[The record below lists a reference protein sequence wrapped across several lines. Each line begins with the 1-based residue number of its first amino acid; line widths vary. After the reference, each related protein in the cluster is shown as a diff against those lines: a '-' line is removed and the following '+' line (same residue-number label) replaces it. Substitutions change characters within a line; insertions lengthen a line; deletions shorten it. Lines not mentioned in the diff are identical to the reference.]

1 MTTGGS
7 HPDAKWALEFEAKH
21 ETRMDKLEK
30 TMASL
35 VTIVQELKDR
45 LEVDSSSSILIKRG
59 KNQQSRQQQYDQGAN
74 SNEDREHNYPR
85 MKVEFPRW
93 ENNDPI
99 GWISRAEKYFRFH
112 STSDNAKVELASIN
126 LEGDAIQWYDWLEAC
141 HGPPKWEEFK
151 EELINRFG
159 PSGYENVDG
168 ELAKI
173 QQTSTVLEYQGRFE
187 RLSNRTRDWSE
198 KQLLGTFIEGL
209 RLDIRQEVK
218 MNQPRTMKAALSF
231 ARLQEEK
238 INEEGRRNNKVI
250 LENPSHYSTP
260 RRLTKEEIKERMA
273 KGLCWHCDEKW
284 HRGHQ
289 CKQKRILMIEPI
301 ENSEEEDDFDE
312 GETQDNI
319 NEVQYDSMAIS
330 VHALE
335 GLQTPQTMKVK
346 GFIKKQPV
354 MILID
359 SGSTNNFL
367 DSTLASRLKQ
377 KIEQASTFDVKVA
390 DGRSLTS
397 PGNCNSIKILLPN
410 YELITDLFL
419 PPLDGCDVVL
429 GAQWLKTLGDIIW
442 NFSQLTMRFQDQ
454 GKEVCIRGKK
464 QDTITPISSYQAE
477 QLLKKDCYI
486 FLMQLSIKKDPKANV
501 RSYRYPYIQEEIE
514 KIVQVMLQ
522 VGIVRPSIIP
532 YSSLVLLVQKKDK
545 KWRICIDYPTLNKII
560 MKDKYPILIIDELLD
575 ELGGSSLFSKL
586 NLRSGFHQIRIH
598 QPNIPKTTFQTHDGH
613 YEFLVM
619 PFGLINAPS
628 TFQSLLNDIF
638 RFYLRQFVLN
648 FFDDNLVYSSSFED
662 HLHHLYKVLTLLC
675 EHSLYV
681 KRVKCSFW
689 TTNVEYLGH
698 IVSQNRVATD
708 PSKVLVSKSIKALR
722 DVLDL
727 TDAFRWCLEA
737 KKIFQNLKEAM
748 MTTLVLALPN
758 KQFVIEPDAFEVRIG
773 AILMNYMIPF
783 KKMFQRRW
791 NDKIL

>member
-1 MTTGGS
+1 MVLTRLQEKKIHSVMATGGS
-7 HPDAKWALEFEAKH
+7 HPNAKWALEFEAKH

-45 LEVDSSSSILIKRG
+45 LEADSSSSILIKKG
-59 KNQQSRQQQYDQGAN
+59 INQQSRQHYDQGAN
-74 SNEDREHNYPR
+74 SNEDREHSHLR

-112 STSDNAKVELASIN
+112 GTSDNAKVELASIN

-151 EELINRFG
+151 EELINQFG

-173 QQTSTVLEYQGRFE
+173 RQTSTVLEYQGRFE

-209 RLDIRQEVK
+209 RLDIRREVK

-231 ARLQEEK
+231 AQLQKEK

-250 LENPSHYSTP
+250 RENPSHYSTP

-301 ENSEEEDDFDE
+301 ENSEEEDDFYE

-319 NEVQYDSMAIS
+319 NEVQDDSMAIS

-335 GLQTPQTMKVK
+335 GLQTLQTMKVK

-367 DSTLASRLKQ
+367 DSTLARRLKQ
-377 KIEQASTFDVKVA
+377 KIERASTFDVKVA

-397 PGNCNSIKILLPN
+397 PGKCEGIKIILPN
-410 YELITDLFL
+410 YELITDLFFL
-419 PPLDGCDVVL
+419 PLDGCDVVL
-429 GAQWLKTLGDIIW
+429 GAQWLRTLGDIIW

-454 GKEVCIRGKK
+454 GKEVCIRGKR
-464 QDTITPISSYQAE
+464 QDTITSISSYQAE
-477 QLLKKDCYI
+477 RLLKKDCSI
-486 FLMQLSIKKDPKANV
+486 FLMQLSIKKDHKGTSYTPPELETLLSKFSMIFAEPKGLPPSRSHDHRIPLIPGSAPANV
-501 RSYRYPYIQEEIE
+501 RPYRYPYIQKERYGVVLEEKVATTARIIE
-514 KIVQVMLQ
+514 QEDFDVANSGSGREVTSIDEGLTVLHIDSKDISKCLMDFLKLKPLPTSSTPTTEEAVDKAVSVQDESATTTEPAITAASGDEEAFSVEQ
-522 VGIVRPSIIP
+522 ESASIIE
-532 YSSLVLLVQKKDK
+532 Q
-545 KWRICIDYPTLNKII
+545 
-560 MKDKYPILIIDELLD
+560 
-575 ELGGSSLFSKL
+575 
-586 NLRSGFHQIRIH
+586 
-598 QPNIPKTTFQTHDGH
+598 
-613 YEFLVM
+613 EF
-619 PFGLINAPS
+619 AP
-628 TFQSLLNDIF
+628 
-638 RFYLRQFVLN
+638 V
-648 FFDDNLVYSSSFED
+648 
-662 HLHHLYKVLTLLC
+662 
-675 EHSLYV
+675 
-681 KRVKCSFW
+681 
-689 TTNVEYLGH
+689 
-698 IVSQNRVATD
+698 
-708 PSKVLVSKSIKALR
+708 
-722 DVLDL
+722 
-727 TDAFRWCLEA
+727 
-737 KKIFQNLKEAM
+737 
-748 MTTLVLALPN
+748 
-758 KQFVIEPDAFEVRIG
+758 
-773 AILMNYMIPF
+773 
-783 KKMFQRRW
+783 
-791 NDKIL
+791 